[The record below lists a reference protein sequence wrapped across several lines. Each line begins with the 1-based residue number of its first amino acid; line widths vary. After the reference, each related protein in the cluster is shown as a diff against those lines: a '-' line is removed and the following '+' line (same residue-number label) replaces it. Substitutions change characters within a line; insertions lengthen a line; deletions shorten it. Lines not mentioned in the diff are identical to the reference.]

1 MTYFSAA
8 YHQACIAFQNDE
20 VPVGAVII
28 RDGVMIA
35 SQPNRMRQKHDGTA
49 HAELLCIQEA
59 SQKLGTQHL
68 TDCDIYVTVEPCS
81 MCAGAIAN
89 ARIRRVFFGAY
100 DQKGGGVDHGA
111 RVFEHTLHKPQVIGG
126 IEEIKCAQLM
136 RDFFK
141 QKR

>member
-1 MTYFSAA
+1 
-8 YHQACIAFQNDE
+8 
-20 VPVGAVII
+20 
-28 RDGVMIA
+28 
-35 SQPNRMRQKHDGTA
+35 
-49 HAELLCIQEA
+49 
-59 SQKLGTQHL
+59 
-68 TDCDIYVTVEPCS
+68 

-111 RVFEHTLHKPQVIGG
+111 RVFEHTLHKPEVIGG
-126 IEEIKCAQLM
+126 IEETKCTQLM